1 MIDRQR
7 PTTAT
12 CSTPDTP
19 ASSTSSRRDRAD
31 LIDTGRLHVFVPAI
45 MGVGL
50 VFWLV
55 GEVRDLARA
64 SIDASRDKQAR
75 LAGHAVARAVV
86 GPDLSDRPEQ
96 RGLRSRPVYALLAIT
111 LVGGAVYV
119 AVGSVANYVRPDGY
133 VADIAWLLALA
144 LVVSAATLVL
154 GVVAAITFVAWPS
167 PPSWTTGWL
176 SRSLLTT
183 RPIDGD
189 PDLVRP
195 SWRLGASVA
204 AAAGVAGLVTLAVG
218 GSPHLVE
225 GTDDRLG
232 TWFDHFELGWWG
244 TLTDA
249 VFGTEGVVLV
259 AVVVS
264 VAALR
269 CRALTAAY
277 LGATGLAMAVVDLTN
292 RIVERARPPY
302 GPRLGVDS
310 FPSGHVA
317 QSAVM
322 VVLLPLAV
330 ATLAN
335 RRRVSVS
342 FQLVLAVLAVGS
354 AVDRLSSGVHW
365 PSDVV
370 GGAAIG
376 LALGLGGRWVVADQ
390 RAHVRCRDCPWA
402 IGVDGGAHRHAQH
415 LHRGHPAHPARFEHP
430 HVPLGLISISQSTAA
445 TVRLLSAL
453 ASVSAVLGLIV
464 LTVAVGLPQN
474 GEGYVFDAEIEQPV
488 QLALAALV
496 SIGAMAGRRWPAVGA
511 TVIALA
517 AACLGVFAAIQHPP
531 IIAAT
536 MAAALMVPA
545 FLLWLSWQHRRT
557 PHELTVVA
565 VVAAVLVGGT
575 WTGARSVYDTYFGP
589 THPESLTPSVPED
602 EVTWV
607 LTGVPTPGSVTVTAR
622 LRDRDATA
630 ALLVHPTA
638 DPDGPGVRSADVAP
652 DRFGVVRLHVDGLA
666 ADTDH
671 TYRVLVD
678 GEADEGRG
686 TGAFH
691 TTVDGPM
698 SFTVVVGA
706 CARIGSNGSVFDAMA
721 AEEGLFYLEL
731 GDIHYGNIDATV
743 PGPFLD
749 AFDRVLTRPSQ
760 AALYRSTAFAY
771 IWDDHDYG
779 PNDADSSAPG
789 RDAVAQVYR
798 SVVPSAELVDDVAI
812 FHAFTV
818 GRVRFVLTDTRSQ
831 RTDDTMLG
839 DEQLAWLLDELV
851 TSSRTHA
858 LVVWANGV
866 PWIGDASTGGDTWA
880 GYADERARI
889 SQAIADAG
897 IDDLVMV
904 SGDAHMVAID
914 DGTHTDYS
922 PGGTGIGF
930 PLLHAAALDRHG
942 SVKGGPYS
950 EGAFPGGGQ
959 YGVLEITDPGGD
971 QAVTVAMSGRTWD
984 GRTLVSAT
992 FELPAGAG
1000 E

>member
-1 MIDRQR
+1 MIEHR
-7 PTTAT
+7 TTTTTTTTQCARRARRA
-12 CSTPDTP
+12 P
-19 ASSTSSRRDRAD
+19 RDRGD

-96 RGLRSRPVYALLAIT
+96 RGLRSRPVFALLAIT
-111 LVGGAVYV
+111 LVGGAIYV
-119 AVGSVANYVRPDGY
+119 AVGSIANYVRPDGY
-133 VADIAWLLALA
+133 VADIAWLLVLA

-154 GVVAAITFVAWPS
+154 GLVAATTFVTWPS
-167 PPSWTTGWL
+167 PPTWTTRWL

-204 AAAGVAGLVTLAVG
+204 AAAGVAGLVILAVG

-225 GTDDRLG
+225 GVDDRLG

-335 RRRVSVS
+335 RRRVSMT

-390 RAHVRCRDCPWA
+390 RAHARCRDCPWA
-402 IGVDGGAHRHAQH
+402 IGVDAPHPHH
-415 LHRGHPAHPARFEHP
+415 LHRGHPAHPARLEHP
-430 HVPLGLISISQSTAA
+430 HVPLGLIELSHSAASTARLLA
-445 TVRLLSAL
+445 TVT
-453 ASVSAVLGLIV
+453 SVVAVLGLV
-464 LTVAVGLPQN
+464 SLTLVVGLPQN
-474 GEGYVFDAEIEQPV
+474 GEGYVFDADVERPV

-496 SIGAMAGRRWPAVGA
+496 SIGALAARRWPAVGA
-511 TVIALA
+511 TVVAFA
-517 AACLGVFAAIQHPP
+517 AACLGVVAAIQYPP
-531 IIAAT
+531 LIAAT
-536 MAAALMVPA
+536 LTAALMVPA
-545 FLLWLSWQHRRT
+545 FLSWLSWQHRRT
-557 PHELTVVA
+557 PHELTAVA
-565 VVAAVLVGGT
+565 VVAALLVGGT
-575 WTGARSVYDTYFGP
+575 WTAARSVYDTYFGP
-589 THPESLTPSVPED
+589 THPESVTPGVPED

-607 LTGVPTPGSVTVTAR
+607 LTGVPTPDSVTVTAR

-630 ALLVHPTA
+630 ALLVRPAT

-652 DRFGVVRLHVDGLA
+652 DRFGVVRLHVDGLP
-666 ADTDH
+666 ADTEH
-671 TYRVLVD
+671 SYRVIVD

-686 TGAFH
+686 SGAFR

-721 AEEGLFYLEL
+721 AEDGLFYLEL
-731 GDIHYGNIDATV
+731 GDIHYGNIDATT

-749 AFDRVLTRPSQ
+749 AFDRLLTRPAQ
-760 AALYRSTAFAY
+760 AALYRSTGFAY

-779 PNDADSSAPG
+779 PNDADASAPG

-812 FHAFTV
+812 FQAFTV

-839 DEQLAWLLDELV
+839 DRQLAWLLDEL
-851 TSSRTHA
+851 TRSSRTHA

-866 PWIGDASTGGDTWA
+866 PWIGDASSGGDTWA

-922 PGGTGIGF
+922 SSGTGAGF

-971 QAVTVAMSGRTWD
+971 QAVTVTMSGRTWD

-992 FELPAGAG
+992 FELPAGVG
-1000 E
+1000 G